1 MGGHW
6 QEQRLPPEQRGVYH
20 LLLLGQG
27 GSGKTHIVQNI
38 LFPVMLFIWPPEG
51 GQETLKV
58 VAAKNSQAKN
68 SSTDAVRASTLHA
81 AACMRV
87 QNLSNGSMAAGTQ
100 EKRLQKHWQACRCLI
115 IEEISMVSALLY
127 NMLNFRS
134 MLGRR
139 HSHSV
144 EPHTY
149 TRVGHAFGR
158 LPVVLHL
165 GDFFQLRPTVQISLL
180 DDLLR
185 TDSDG
190 SLLHPNVMPEIQHAQ
205 KVFGEAPDVF
215 ELRGTMRF
223 VTGDPLIELWRQLKA
238 RFAQDAGVGQADPRL
253 NEENFRSGYCM
264 SIYWTFLSRMLS
276 RRAILDARQAEVL
289 LVLLQCA
296 DECSELEKEAAFRFL
311 SQPNPNRT
319 GHAHGILPCHVGM
332 EIRLLAKLDGQA
344 GMVQDTQ
351 AVILDFEFHAEDRAA
366 HKRLA
371 PGSLFSPRFL
381 PSGLWVSVKGY
392 AGNQD
397 WPDVFELCRSHV
409 STGQEL
415 MVPAGCGSGSVFSS
429 TQKYTVRRCG
439 FQITHAKFLTS
450 TASQGITLRQGT
462 IVDCARLPEMD
473 DDNWWLHL
481 YVMFSRV
488 TKLDD
493 LLLFRPP
500 PRDVLERGPPS
511 SIQKSLEVFLHR
523 AERCRAGAQQL
534 KAAAE
539 RHAA

>member
-38 LFPVMLFIWPPEG
+38 IFLVMLFIWLPDG

-68 SSTDAVRASTLHA
+68 ISTDAVRASTLHA

-139 HSHSV
+139 RSHSV

-165 GDFFQLRPTVQISLL
+165 GDFFQLRPTAQISLL

-205 KVFGEAPDVF
+205 KVFGEVPDVF
-215 ELRGTMRF
+215 DLRGTMRL
-223 VTGDPLIELWRQLKA
+223 VTGDPLIDILQCMRAGRAFPDELWRQLKA

-264 SIYWTFLSRMLS
+264 SIYWASLSRMLS
-276 RRAILDARQAEVL
+276 RRAVLDARQAEVL

-296 DECSELEKEAAFRFL
+296 DECSELDKEAAFRFL
-311 SQPNPNRT
+311 SQPIPNRT

-332 EIRLLAKLDGQA
+332 EIRLLAKLDGWHGARHAGGDLGLRVPRGGSRCIQA
-344 GMVQDTQ
+344 TGTRELV
-351 AVILDFEFHAEDRAA
+351 
-366 HKRLA
+366 
-371 PGSLFSPRFL
+371 FS
-381 PSGLWVSVKGY
+381 
-392 AGNQD
+392 A
-397 WPDVFELCRSHV
+397 
-409 STGQEL
+409 
-415 MVPAGCGSGSVFSS
+415 VPAVWLVG
-429 TQKYTVRRCG
+429 VRE
-439 FQITHAKFLTS
+439 
-450 TASQGITLRQGT
+450 
-462 IVDCARLPEMD
+462 RLLPG
-473 DDNWWLHL
+473 LAG
-481 YVMFSRV
+481 RV
-488 TKLDD
+488 
-493 LLLFRPP
+493 
-500 PRDVLERGPPS
+500 
-511 SIQKSLEVFLHR
+511 
-523 AERCRAGAQQL
+523 
-534 KAAAE
+534 
-539 RHAA
+539 